1 MLLHY
6 GKLKLIYGNMGMKQ
20 LQMMRAVKIM
30 YSRLHYECLKVMEYY
45 NCRRILTDR
54 KNSFQGANKKLEE
67 SRSHYIYP
75 TLSRFNGQYKI
86 PFQDLSKLF

>member
-6 GKLKLIYGNMGMKQ
+6 GKLKLIYGNMGVKQ
-20 LQMMRAVKIM
+20 LQMRAVKIM

-67 SRSHYIYP
+67 SRRHYISHFIS
-75 TLSRFNGQYKI
+75 L
-86 PFQDLSKLF
+86 